1 MKVSFINR
9 VRGKSLK
16 VQTRQSYLFNIAV
29 MIFILL
35 LAACNTNVPEEEETQ
50 STAVIEVAT
59 STVIPTETSVPVPE
73 PVLEKVV
80 LSVPLEAQDDL
91 YQEVLDFLLTWT
103 AGEGYVLDVREA
115 VAMTDIQED
124 WLGVVFLKAPAN
136 LNEIQEA
143 NPDLNLLVLSEDSL
157 TGNGNL
163 SVIQLNRLHQ
173 TFVAGYVGVLAAQDW
188 RLGGLLPWDD
198 AETGTLLQEAFVNG
212 AAYYCGR
219 CASVYMPV
227 TLFPVISSL
236 SSNSNSD
243 DWLNAYTT
251 LNQSYIVYVMYLSSE
266 AGSDEVIRALS
277 EQNVV
282 MIGEEIPPEGVQEW
296 WAATISMDV
305 MGTIQMVL
313 PEAFSGN
320 GGQTVIVPVQIN
332 DINEELLS
340 VGRMRLIDDT
350 IALLTKGELLPLSPD
365 YP

>member
-1 MKVSFINR
+1 M
-9 VRGKSLK
+9 K
-16 VQTRQSYLFNIAV
+16 VQTRRSYLFNFIV
-29 MIFILL
+29 LIFILL
-35 LAACNTNVPEEEETQ
+35 LTACNADMPEEEGTQ

-59 STVIPTETSVPVPE
+59 STVTPTETSVPTPE
-73 PVLEKVV
+73 PVLGKMI

-91 YQEVLDFLLTWT
+91 YQEVLDFLTTWT

-115 VAMTDIQED
+115 VVPSDIQED
-124 WLGVVFLKAPAN
+124 WFGIVFLKTPAN
-136 LNEIQEA
+136 LSEIQEA

-163 SVIQLNRLHQ
+163 SVIQFNRLHQ
-173 TFVAGYVGVLAAQDW
+173 TFVAGYVSVLAAPDW

-236 SSNSNSD
+236 SSDSNSD

-251 LNQSYIVYVMYLSSE
+251 LNQSYIVYVVYLSSE
-266 AGSDEVIRALS
+266 ASSDELILALD
-277 EQNVV
+277 EQNRV
-282 MIGEEIPPEGVQEW
+282 MIGAETPPEGVQDR
-296 WAATISMDV
+296 WAATVSMDV
-305 MGTIQMVL
+305 MGTIQIVL

-320 GGQTVIVPVQIN
+320 GGQTVIVPVQIT
-332 DINEELLS
+332 DVNEELLS

-350 IALLTKGELLPLSPD
+350 MELLTKGELLPLSPD